1 MRNGDSESGPDLLP
15 LPPSRHYVLPN
26 RVASHTPKI
35 VGCQHFFSVPLQIP
49 ATTRRW
55 PFIRLFLDWA
65 QLHRGRTTTSC
76 AFFALFSVPF
86 TYCTRSS
93 ALYATYPSQS
103 TTPCSLASLSVLS
116 FHLLFIDSLNAV
128 HPSPFVQNFRRLS
141 VTSPSSAIPPSPPP
155 PQYRCNW
162 LSYPSNRSFSW
173 PKAHALCSSLPLALY
188 TQLVSSSTHA

>member
-1 MRNGDSESGPDLLP
+1 MATRNLAQISCPFPLHVITYCQIGLPLTRPRSLLP
-15 LPPSRHYVLPN
+15 
-26 RVASHTPKI
+26 T
-35 VGCQHFFSVPLQIP
+35 FFQCGPLQIP
-49 ATTRRW
+49 ATTRRC
-55 PFIRLFLDWA
+55 PPIRLFLVW
-65 QLHRGRTTTSC
+65 GTTASRENIPVLAC
-76 AFFALFSVPF
+76 FLSFAFRSIYIH
-86 TYCTRSS
+86 THSS